1 MQSFAQEQKK
11 ISKIRENRRREVFR
25 TSPSN
30 YFCTVLAQACLRTPP
45 SLTGI
50 LDGILHGILH
60 GLEHF
65 APVKVIH
72 RLLSA

>member
-1 MQSFAQEQKK
+1 MQSFAQET
-11 ISKIRENRRREVFR
+11 SKIRKNRRREVFR

-30 YFCTVLAQACLRTPP
+30 YFCALLAQACLHAPA

-50 LDGILHGILH
+50 LDGILDGILH
-60 GLEHF
+60 GLECF